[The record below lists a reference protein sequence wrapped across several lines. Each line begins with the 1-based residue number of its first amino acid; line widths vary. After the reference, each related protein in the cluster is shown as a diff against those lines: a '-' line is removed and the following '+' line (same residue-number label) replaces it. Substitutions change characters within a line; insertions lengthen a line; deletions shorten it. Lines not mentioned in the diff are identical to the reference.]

1 MLKKIF
7 VLIIVIMFMVMI
19 SACGNTDSSSN
30 QSAEAQYTVA
40 LVTNNP
46 NGMKNVTGFQKAL
59 TEFGYVEGENTTYL
73 SKGEPIKGDDLTAF
87 LDELVAQNVD
97 LIFTAGTPTGVAA
110 HKATEGSEVPVVFG
124 VIADPVTSGVL
135 TDLKEPGGNLTG
147 VRLGKNQARRLE
159 SLLEIAPDA
168 KRIFIPY
175 DSDEGTSGSG
185 AVAQLES
192 VVDEL
197 GVELIK
203 GEVHTDEEVTDLLNN
218 FPDDVDAIF
227 MVPDN
232 VVNPRLDDLLAVAF
246 EHNLPVSGP
255 STAQVEGGALTTY
268 GFIHDAVG
276 AQAAKIADQ
285 ILKGGNPGETPVE
298 TAEFFLVLN
307 LATAEKIGLE
317 IPESILEQAE
327 TIIRE

>member
-1 MLKKIF
+1 M
-7 VLIIVIMFMVMI
+7 LIIIISMGVMFV
-19 SACGNTDSSSN
+19 ACGNTNNNN
-30 QSAEAQYTVA
+30 QESVQEHYTVA

-46 NGMKNVTGFQKAL
+46 NGLKNVAGFQKTL
-59 TEFGYVEGENTTYL
+59 TEFGYVAGENTTYI
-73 SKGEPIKGDDLTAF
+73 SKDEPIKGDDLTAF

-97 LIFTAGTPTGVAA
+97 LIFTAGTPTGIAA
-110 HKATEGSEVPVVFG
+110 YKATAGSETAVVFG
-124 VIADPVTSGVL
+124 VIADPVASGVL
-135 TDLKEPGGNLTG
+135 TDLKKPGGNLTG

-159 SLLEIAPDA
+159 SLLEIVPDA

-175 DSDEGTSGSG
+175 DSNEGTSGSG
-185 AVAQLES
+185 AVAQLEGIA
-192 VVDEL
+192 DEL

-203 GEVHTDEEVTDLLNN
+203 GEVHTDEEVTELLNN
-218 FPDDVDAIF
+218 FPDDIDAIF

-232 VVNPRLDDLLAVAF
+232 VVNPRLDDLLTIAF
-246 EHNLPVSGP
+246 EQNLPVSGP

-268 GFIHDAVG
+268 GFVHNEVG

-285 ILKGGNPGETPVE
+285 ILKGASPGDIPVE

-307 LATAEKIGLE
+307 LATAEKIGLD
-317 IPESILEQAE
+317 IPEMILEQAE